1 MLAAA
6 SPTSSSS
13 SDAAAAEHGVA
24 PAGREHFAAPAAARM
39 SRKTARRARDQLE
52 YAAMKTRVSK
62 VAHNPYVHTGK
73 WQKSAAALLNMCPP
87 AAFKQAVKK
96 ALC

>member
-1 MLAAA
+1 MTPAGEGNYAASAAA
-6 SPTSSSS
+6 
-13 SDAAAAEHGVA
+13 G
-24 PAGREHFAAPAAARM
+24 M
-39 SRKTARRARDQLE
+39 SRKTAKHVLNQLE

-62 VAHNPYVHTGK
+62 KARNPYVHMGK
-73 WQKSAAALLNMCPP
+73 WQKPAAALLNMCPP